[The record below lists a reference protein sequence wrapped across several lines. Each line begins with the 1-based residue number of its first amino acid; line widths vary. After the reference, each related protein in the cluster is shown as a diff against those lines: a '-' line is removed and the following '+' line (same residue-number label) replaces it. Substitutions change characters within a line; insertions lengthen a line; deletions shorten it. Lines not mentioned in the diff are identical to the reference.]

1 MNVAGIIE
9 AVLVAVAVG
18 AAPVAAAEAV
28 VVAEIV
34 VVITSLLEAR
44 LSQLPCRSRG
54 GLRKYYIC
62 ESP

>member
-28 VVAEIV
+28 IMAEKIVA
-34 VVITSLLEAR
+34 ITSLLEAR
-44 LSQLPCRSRG
+44 LSQLPCR
-54 GLRKYYIC
+54 
-62 ESP
+62 